1 MKVEPLKTTWA
12 RDKIPKNPLTENW
25 TSKSHIISTE
35 FLRSFLRHHFAG
47 KPVVAAQ
54 NVGYFFQA
62 KYSGLVS
69 FLFLLHFTLGGV
81 TDLFSLT
88 YFQAA
93 QKAHK
98 EVVELLLDLD
108 SSLVKVKDKN
118 GRKPADFVP
127 SHEQELRDMLK
138 AE

>member
-1 MKVEPLKTTWA
+1 M
-12 RDKIPKNPLTENW
+12 
-25 TSKSHIISTE
+25 
-35 FLRSFLRHHFAG
+35 
-47 KPVVAAQ
+47 
-54 NVGYFFQA
+54 
-62 KYSGLVS
+62 
-69 FLFLLHFTLGGV
+69 

-118 GRKPADFVP
+118 GRKPADLVP
-127 SHEQELRDMLK
+127 SHEEELGNMLQ

>member
-1 MKVEPLKTTWA
+1 MLFSQ
-12 RDKIPKNPLTENW
+12 
-25 TSKSHIISTE
+25 TSFCWETSGGCAKCW
-35 FLRSFLRHHFAG
+35 L
-47 KPVVAAQ
+47 
-54 NVGYFFQA
+54 FFQA
-62 KYSGLVS
+62 KYNGLVS
-69 FLFLLHFTLGGV
+69 FLFLLHVTLGGV

>member
-1 MKVEPLKTTWA
+1 MNLQKAHHQYGISALFSQ
-12 RDKIPKNPLTENW
+12 
-25 TSKSHIISTE
+25 TSFCWETCGGCAKCW
-35 FLRSFLRHHFAG
+35 L
-47 KPVVAAQ
+47 
-54 NVGYFFQA
+54 FFQA

-93 QKAHK
+93 QKVHK
-98 EVVELLLDLD
+98 EVVELFLDLD

>member
-1 MKVEPLKTTWA
+1 MLFSQ
-12 RDKIPKNPLTENW
+12 
-25 TSKSHIISTE
+25 TSFCWETSGGCAKCW
-35 FLRSFLRHHFAG
+35 L
-47 KPVVAAQ
+47 
-54 NVGYFFQA
+54 FFQA
-62 KYSGLVS
+62 KYNGLVS

-98 EVVELLLDLD
+98 EAVELLLDLD

>member
-1 MKVEPLKTTWA
+1 M
-12 RDKIPKNPLTENW
+12 
-25 TSKSHIISTE
+25 
-35 FLRSFLRHHFAG
+35 
-47 KPVVAAQ
+47 
-54 NVGYFFQA
+54 
-62 KYSGLVS
+62 
-69 FLFLLHFTLGGV
+69 
-81 TDLFSLT
+81 TDLFLLT

-118 GRKPADFVP
+118 GRKPADLVP
-127 SHEQELRDMLK
+127 SHGEELRDMLK

>member
-12 RDKIPKNPLTENW
+12 RDKIPKNHQYGISALFSQ
-25 TSKSHIISTE
+25 TSFCWETCGGCAKCW
-35 FLRSFLRHHFAG
+35 L
-47 KPVVAAQ
+47 
-54 NVGYFFQA
+54 FFQA

-98 EVVELLLDLD
+98 EVVELFLDLD

>member
-1 MKVEPLKTTWA
+1 M
-12 RDKIPKNPLTENW
+12 
-25 TSKSHIISTE
+25 
-35 FLRSFLRHHFAG
+35 
-47 KPVVAAQ
+47 
-54 NVGYFFQA
+54 
-62 KYSGLVS
+62 
-69 FLFLLHFTLGGV
+69 

-108 SSLVKVKDKN
+108 ASLVKVKHKN
-118 GRKPADFVP
+118 GRKPADLVP
-127 SHEQELRDMLK
+127 SHEEELRNMLQ

>member
-1 MKVEPLKTTWA
+1 MENRRKIEPKEIPSRLIPHLLVVFTRQLEILVTT
-12 RDKIPKNPLTENW
+12 L
-25 TSKSHIISTE
+25 
-35 FLRSFLRHHFAG
+35 
-47 KPVVAAQ
+47 
-54 NVGYFFQA
+54 
-62 KYSGLVS
+62 
-69 FLFLLHFTLGGV
+69 LLHFTLGGV

>member
-1 MKVEPLKTTWA
+1 MLLLLFV
-12 RDKIPKNPLTENW
+12 
-25 TSKSHIISTE
+25 
-35 FLRSFLRHHFAG
+35 
-47 KPVVAAQ
+47 
-54 NVGYFFQA
+54 
-62 KYSGLVS
+62 GLVS

-81 TDLFSLT
+81 TDLASLT

-93 QKAHK
+93 QKAQK

>member
-1 MKVEPLKTTWA
+1 M
-12 RDKIPKNPLTENW
+12 
-25 TSKSHIISTE
+25 
-35 FLRSFLRHHFAG
+35 
-47 KPVVAAQ
+47 
-54 NVGYFFQA
+54 
-62 KYSGLVS
+62 
-69 FLFLLHFTLGGV
+69 
-81 TDLFSLT
+81 FSLT

-118 GRKPADFVP
+118 GRKPADLVP
-127 SHEQELRDMLK
+127 SHEEELRNMLQ

>member
-1 MKVEPLKTTWA
+1 M
-12 RDKIPKNPLTENW
+12 
-25 TSKSHIISTE
+25 
-35 FLRSFLRHHFAG
+35 
-47 KPVVAAQ
+47 
-54 NVGYFFQA
+54 
-62 KYSGLVS
+62 
-69 FLFLLHFTLGGV
+69 

-118 GRKPADFVP
+118 GRKPADLVP
-127 SHEQELRDMLK
+127 SHEEELQNMLQ

>member
-1 MKVEPLKTTWA
+1 M
-12 RDKIPKNPLTENW
+12 
-25 TSKSHIISTE
+25 
-35 FLRSFLRHHFAG
+35 
-47 KPVVAAQ
+47 
-54 NVGYFFQA
+54 
-62 KYSGLVS
+62 
-69 FLFLLHFTLGGV
+69 

-108 SSLVKVKDKN
+108 SSIVKVKDKN
-118 GRKPADFVP
+118 GRKPADLVP
-127 SHEQELRDMLK
+127 SHEEELRNMLQ

>member
-1 MKVEPLKTTWA
+1 M
-12 RDKIPKNPLTENW
+12 
-25 TSKSHIISTE
+25 
-35 FLRSFLRHHFAG
+35 
-47 KPVVAAQ
+47 
-54 NVGYFFQA
+54 
-62 KYSGLVS
+62 
-69 FLFLLHFTLGGV
+69 

-118 GRKPADFVP
+118 GRKPADLVP
-127 SHEQELRDMLK
+127 SHEEEL
-138 AE
+138 